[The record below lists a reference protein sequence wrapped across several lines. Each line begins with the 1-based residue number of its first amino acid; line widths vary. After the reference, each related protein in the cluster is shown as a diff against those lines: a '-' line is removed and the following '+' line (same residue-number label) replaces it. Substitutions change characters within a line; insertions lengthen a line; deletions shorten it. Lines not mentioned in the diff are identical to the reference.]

1 MSMVHRLTVPIVFPV
16 EIGDGLRLESA
27 GNRFHAVQRRLI
39 QAEKADKI
47 QTKLNG
53 W

>member
-1 MSMVHRLTVPIVFPV
+1 MSMVHRLTVPIVFL
-16 EIGDGLRLESA
+16 LRQALACAWSPPGA
-27 GNRFHAVQRRLI
+27 VSTVQRRLI